1 MWILF
6 VILYILLAII
16 FTQTYKITTKTSKND
31 GALTILLQVMAGFSA
46 LVLCPFFKFSFTTDW
61 KVYLFLGI
69 ACIFYAASDRL
80 NTTIRGGLEASTF
93 SIIKQLSTVFMIIAG
108 LLFFK
113 EEFVLKKIIGYKN
126 IECIKKLIK
135 KKRIK
140 TGLKFGNQEEIA
152 GLCVVYVLYLR
163 VH

>member
-113 EEFVLKKIIGYKN
+113 EEFVLKKIIGATLIIFSN
-126 IECIKKLIK
+126 VSKKL
-135 KKRIK
+135 
-140 TGLKFGNQEEIA
+140 
-152 GLCVVYVLYLR
+152 VLPALL
-163 VH
+163 